1 MPINCFF
8 LQEVLI
14 YFIAVCME
22 PLCAKFYTS
31 RRFSVGNCTVGGGA
45 WVRASAIYR
54 EAGYHTHRCAV
65 PLSHFHSG
73 SGDFFEISI

>member
-1 MPINCFF
+1 MPTNCFF

-22 PLCAKFYTS
+22 PFCAKFYTS
-31 RRFSVGNCTVGGGA
+31 VLGICTVGGGA
-45 WVRASAIYR
+45 WVRASSIYR

-73 SGDFFEISI
+73 SGDFFEILI